1 MFLPYNYHLIFICGT
16 EFYRQFHQHRY
27 SRFKGGE
34 VLSYGT
40 LRVAAIC
47 VTGFSAETRPVTPDP
62 QTPEANIICSY
73 FPDRSRRRYF
83 DYDHGSMINP
93 FTTIFPLVTTAIP
106 QTLTL
111 QHHQSPPPG
120 HFNRLTHHEESPPH
134 PNRSTHHEFER
145 PFHNANTIS
154 TLQRYLENNR
164 STSSTSRSDT

>member
-1 MFLPYNYHLIFICGT
+1 MNYGCN
-16 EFYRQFHQHRY
+16 
-27 SRFKGGE
+27 
-34 VLSYGT
+34 
-40 LRVAAIC
+40 C

-62 QTPEANIICSY
+62 QTPEANIICFY

-83 DYDHGSMINP
+83 DYDHGTMIITL
-93 FTTIFPLVTTAIP
+93 TTILPLVTTAIP

-111 QHHQSPPPG
+111 QHHQGPPPG